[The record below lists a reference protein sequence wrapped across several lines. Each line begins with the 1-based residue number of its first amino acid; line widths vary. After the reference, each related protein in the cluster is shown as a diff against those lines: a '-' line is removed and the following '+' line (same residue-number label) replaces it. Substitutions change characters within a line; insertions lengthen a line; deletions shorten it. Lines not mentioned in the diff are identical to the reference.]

1 MWLRVVTSGDKGF
14 GGLRVATGGYKWLW
28 LVLGGFMW
36 LRVDASGYGV
46 SDPSMIQFDY
56 LWSYF
61 L

>member
-14 GGLRVATGGYKWLW
+14 GGLQVASGGYKWLW
-28 LVLGGFMW
+28 LVSCGYEWM
-36 LRVDASGYGV
+36 RVVTGV
-46 SDPSMIQFDY
+46 SDPSMILFDY